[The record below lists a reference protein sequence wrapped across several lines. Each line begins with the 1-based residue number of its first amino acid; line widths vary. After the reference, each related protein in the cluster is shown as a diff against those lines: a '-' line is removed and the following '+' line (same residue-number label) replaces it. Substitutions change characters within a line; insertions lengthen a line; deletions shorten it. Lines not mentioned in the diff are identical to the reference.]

1 MLKTI
6 EVNNCGFSRDFG
18 NSPIQMRDGIF
29 EALFEY
35 EDKFDEPVTSI
46 SVEGDPLPDELVK
59 LLVDARENTS
69 GKKLG
74 QIDGALQP
82 FIRKQIA
89 VDKLANVLEDLREI
103 NQNTPELPPEDQQ
116 TLNKIIW
123 SFDELEVLKGK
134 ISPS

>member
-6 EVNNCGFSRDFG
+6 QVNKCEFSCDFG
-18 NSPIQMRDGIF
+18 NTPLQMRTGIF

-35 EDKFDEPVTSI
+35 GDKFNEPVSTI
-46 SVEGDPLPDELVK
+46 SVEGDPLPDELVQ
-59 LLVDARENTS
+59 LLLDVHENTS

-74 QIDGALQP
+74 QVDGLLQP

-89 VDKLANVLEDLREI
+89 VDKLLSILEDLREI
-103 NQNTPELPPEDQQ
+103 NQDTPELPLEDQK

-123 SFDELEVLKGK
+123 SFDELKVLKGK